1 MNNWIGFHVSTKQ
14 SHLFFSLVRY
24 AKSALIVGHFACV
37 LVFFGLTTMKII
49 SVIKLLLIF
58 VICFFFVDVVRI
70 VMFGLIW
77 FGGLPKYHIFK

>member
-58 VICFFFVDVVRI
+58 VICFLLLMLCVLSCLV
-70 VMFGLIW
+70 
-77 FGGLPKYHIFK
+77 

>member
-37 LVFFGLTTMKII
+37 LVFFWFNDNENNFCHKAVAYFRDL
-49 SVIKLLLIF
+49 
-58 VICFFFVDVVRI
+58 FFFVDVVRI

>member
-24 AKSALIVGHFACV
+24 AKLALIVGHFACV

-49 SVIKLLLIF
+49 SVIKLLLTF
-58 VICFFFVDVVRI
+58 VICFIFVDVVRI
-70 VMFGLIW
+70 VKFGLIW